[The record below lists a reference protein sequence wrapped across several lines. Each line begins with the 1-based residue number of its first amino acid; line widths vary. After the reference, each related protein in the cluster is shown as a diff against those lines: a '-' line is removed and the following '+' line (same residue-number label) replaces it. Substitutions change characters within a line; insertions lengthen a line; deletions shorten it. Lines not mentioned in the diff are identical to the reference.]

1 MQAYRL
7 PGEKE
12 MIGMRHL
19 TRAGGRIGAVLVLM
33 VATVAAWCAPASA
46 DVPGFEV
53 KVGRAPS
60 TFTIGKDAKTLT
72 AVASTDRGRRCLKVR
87 WALTVETKGISL
99 DQVRVTRVENNQSFP
114 VRASVQDEA
123 ATIVDERLDPG
134 QLCRDRTVTG
144 QWSVAFTGPDNGE
157 VTFQAQA
164 FDGVGR
170 LLSSTGSQA
179 QVVSPVAA
187 KPSPSPTPSPTP
199 SETEA
204 APEVDEEAV
213 AEEPQADPAST
224 EAAALNPASSSSN
237 VLGIGLI
244 VGALMVFLGVG
255 MLLRLR
261 SRNRRQLAAESSLP
275 TGFYS
280 MPDRRRR

>member
-1 MQAYRL
+1 
-7 PGEKE
+7 

-19 TRAGGRIGAVLVLM
+19 TRAATRMSTSRISAVFVLALVVTL
-33 VATVAAWCAPASA
+33 AAWGAPASA

-53 KVGRAPS
+53 KVGQAPS
-60 TFTIGKDAKTLT
+60 TFTIGKDAKTYT

-87 WALTVETKGISL
+87 WALTIETEGVSL
-99 DQVRVTRVENNQSFP
+99 DQVRVTRVENGQAFP
-114 VRASVQDEA
+114 VRAEVQDET
-123 ATIVDERLDPG
+123 ATVVDERLDPG
-134 QLCRDRTVTG
+134 QLCRDRTVTA

-164 FDGVGR
+164 FDAAGR
-170 LLSSTGSQA
+170 LLSATGSQA

-187 KPSPSPTPSPTP
+187 RPTKSPTPSPTP
-199 SETEA
+199 EETEPATEEQEEQA
-204 APEVDEEAV
+204 AADEPA
-213 AEEPQADPAST
+213 ADATSAG
-224 EAAALNPASSSSN
+224 AAALNPASSSSN

-261 SRNRRQLAAESSLP
+261 TRNRRQVLQAEGPAMP
-275 TGFYS
+275 TGFYT